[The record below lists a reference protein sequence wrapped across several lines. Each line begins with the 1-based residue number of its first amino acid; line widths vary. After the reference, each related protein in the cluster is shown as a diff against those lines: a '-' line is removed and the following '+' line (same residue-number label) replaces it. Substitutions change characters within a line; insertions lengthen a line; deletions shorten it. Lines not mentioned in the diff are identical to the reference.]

1 MKVIPI
7 PCLNDNF
14 AYLLICAETNEAAV
28 VDPSEYKPVFKEVQ
42 KRKVTLT
49 TIFNTHHHW
58 DHVGGNDEL
67 SRHFPGIK
75 IHAHISDRDR
85 VPGQTDFL
93 EDGDF
98 VQFGNQKGSIL
109 HNPGHTSGAITY
121 LFGNMAFT
129 GDTLFSGGCGRVF
142 EGTME
147 QMHHSMNEK
156 IGKLPDDTQ
165 LYFGHEYTENNLRF
179 AQTLEPKNEDIQSQ
193 LTQIRKLRSEGKWS
207 TPSLLGSERKIN
219 PFLRCHDQ
227 ALQKHVIQ
235 KQPDTNLDPV
245 SIFTVIRKLK
255 DQF

>member
-14 AYLLICAETNEAAV
+14 AYLLICPETNEAAV
-28 VDPSEYKPVFKEVQ
+28 VDPSEYEPVFKEVQ
-42 KRKVTLT
+42 NRKVKLT

-129 GDTLFSGGCGRVF
+129 GDTLFSGC
-142 EGTME
+142 
-147 QMHHSMNEK
+147 
-156 IGKLPDDTQ
+156 L
-165 LYFGHEYTENNLRF
+165 LYT
-179 AQTLEPKNEDIQSQ
+179 S
-193 LTQIRKLRSEGKWS
+193 
-207 TPSLLGSERKIN
+207 PSPRDS
-219 PFLRCHDQ
+219 
-227 ALQKHVIQ
+227 
-235 KQPDTNLDPV
+235 
-245 SIFTVIRKLK
+245 
-255 DQF
+255 

>member
-14 AYLLICAETNEAAV
+14 AYLLICPETNEAAV
-28 VDPSEYKPVFKEVQ
+28 VDPSEYEPVFKEV
-42 KRKVTLT
+42 KNRKVTLT

-75 IHAHISDRDR
+75 IHAHVSDRDR

-98 VQFGNQKGSIL
+98 VQFGKQKGNII

-147 QMHHSMNEK
+147 QMHHSLNVKMNENT
-156 IGKLPDDTQ
+156 GSDWQETLVDNHDTQ
-165 LYFGHEYTENNLRF
+165 DIKIENNDEYNFR
-179 AQTLEPKNEDIQSQ
+179 KNLFYSAMKILNPREKEI
-193 LTQIRKLRSEGKWS
+193 IKLRRLSDKPTKLEDLSQRFKIS
-207 TPSLLGSERKIN
+207 RERVRQIEEKA
-219 PFLRCHDQ
+219 FEK
-227 ALQKHVIQ
+227 LQKEVA
-235 KQPDTNLDPV
+235 K
-245 SIFTVIRKLK
+245 SI
-255 DQF
+255 